1 MRDRPTGIII
11 IKKCPT
17 LALQNSIRWSSLLQ
31 GGDYVME
38 EYGTGRGFKIKL
50 QQVIEWL
57 LSSTTFRVSCLISPH
72 FCYVEMMIAE

>member
-11 IKKCPT
+11 IKKYPT

-31 GGDYVME
+31 GGDDVIE

-50 QQVIEWL
+50 QRVIEWL
-57 LSSTTFRVSCLISPH
+57 LSSTTSGSLAS
-72 FCYVEMMIAE
+72 

>member
-1 MRDRPTGIII
+1 
-11 IKKCPT
+11 
-17 LALQNSIRWSSLLQ
+17 
-31 GGDYVME
+31 ME

-72 FCYVEMMIAE
+72 FCYVEMMTAE